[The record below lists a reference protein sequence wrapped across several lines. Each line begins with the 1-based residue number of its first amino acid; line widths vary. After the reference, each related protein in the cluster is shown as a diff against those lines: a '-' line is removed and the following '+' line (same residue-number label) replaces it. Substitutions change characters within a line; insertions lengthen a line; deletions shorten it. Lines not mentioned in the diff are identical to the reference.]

1 MADADKSLEE
11 RVEHLGM
18 LADDAEAR
26 GAREEAAARHE
37 DRIEAATAAAAS
49 LEGGRCCRLEIPG
62 AFILFYTKYI
72 LVIKHT
78 MLWWMLVPCALLSI
92 SPVFGVL
99 LSIQLPS
106 SLRAPPHAHNA

>member
-1 MADADKSLEE
+1 MAPERRNAESKATPSYVTADADVSLAE

-49 LEGGRCCRLEIPG
+49 LEG
-62 AFILFYTKYI
+62 
-72 LVIKHT
+72 
-78 MLWWMLVPCALLSI
+78 WMRRFSARELKP
-92 SPVFGVL
+92 
-99 LSIQLPS
+99 
-106 SLRAPPHAHNA
+106 